1 MHTPLVSMLV
11 DAATAQPLAAVA
23 LPAGELAHL
32 RRLESRPDNQRGC
45 AGRRMKGG
53 ERTCG

>member
-45 AGRRMKGG
+45 AGRCMKGG
-53 ERTCG
+53 ERSCG